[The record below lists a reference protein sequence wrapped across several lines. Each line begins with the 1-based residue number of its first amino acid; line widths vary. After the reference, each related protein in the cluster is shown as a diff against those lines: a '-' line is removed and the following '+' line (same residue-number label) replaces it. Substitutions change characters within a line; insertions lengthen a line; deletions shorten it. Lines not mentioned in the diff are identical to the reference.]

1 MVDERGLLNGDTEDD
16 FVEYVLKN
24 VNNLRQCCFFSWQ
37 GGENMLQEWLSK
49 VGACRRRGN
58 A

>member
-37 GGENMLQEWLSK
+37 GGVEYATRVAVKSGR
-49 VGACRRRGN
+49 V
-58 A
+58 